1 MSELV
6 ENHQEDKMAAID
18 SLREEYEE
26 HCATAVQ
33 EVKRFVYF
41 LVYIITTWAKWP
53 PSTVLVRSTR
63 NTAPQLLRR
72 LRGLFISWF
81 T

>member
-33 EVKRFVYF
+33 EAKRFVYF
-41 LVYIITTWAKWP
+41 LVYIITTWERWP
-53 PSTVLVRSTR
+53 PSTV
-63 NTAPQLLRR
+63 
-72 LRGLFISWF
+72 
-81 T
+81 